1 VVETGCCFVGYK
13 QATLPECFY
22 QEQKKNNGKS
32 ATPAVDYTTSS
43 RLKKHCEKKKT
54 VRDFIIRQ
62 FFFIIMK

>member
-43 RLKKHCEKKKT
+43 RLKKHCEKKK
-54 VRDFIIRQ
+54 Q
-62 FFFIIMK
+62 FVIL